1 MYPSGAAHEVE
12 VAGSVATVGRDPSSD
27 LVLND
32 PKCSRQHAVIEAAGG
47 DIVIRDNGS
56 ANGILVNGAKTE
68 RSRFREGDVVKLGDV
83 VITLVPETAGTGV
96 MGDLDLGLRPL
107 PAGYALD
114 ATAPEVPA
122 SQIPRP
128 AIRKPPV
135 LGAFRAPP
143 EGPNVEASAASAPLL
158 GHAPSGRP
166 LTVTVLVALWGLSV
180 PLYAIVGAVLSSHT
194 AGGLGAALFAAGIAL
209 ASLSGAMAA
218 GLWHGRRW
226 AYVAQ
231 VAVGAAGV
239 FLCPFTLASIAVL
252 IYMLRPSVQ
261 WHFSARQDREPDGG
275 RSAEPMFA
283 GAMIAA
289 VVLGVLITAALTFF
303 AGRARTVTGGGG
315 ARHFMRSSAAER
327 SAIAQLTTMAAAENA
342 FHSVCNT
349 GYGDLE
355 ALRQPATVIPDY
367 VAGGPAFLRGP
378 AFDDPERDGYRYAL
392 EVEDQMPPAAGCPT
406 RRFRRF
412 FYSATP
418 LEDGRWLAVGSDG
431 VVRAAEGRPATPD
444 DPAVQ

>member
-1 MYPSGAAHEVE
+1 M
-12 VAGSVATVGRDPSSD
+12 GRDPSSD

-32 PKCSRQHAVIEAAGG
+32 PKCSRQHAVIEMAGG
-47 DIVIRDNGS
+47 EIVIRDNGS
-56 ANGILVNGAKTE
+56 ANGILVNGAKAE
-68 RSRFREGDVVKLGDV
+68 RSRLREGDIVKLGDV
-83 VITLVPETAGTGV
+83 VITLVPETSGRPV
-96 MGDLDLGLRPL
+96 VGDLDLAFRPP
-107 PAGYALD
+107 PAAYELD

-128 AIRKPPV
+128 AMRKPPV
-135 LGAFRAPP
+135 VGDFRAVP
-143 EGPNVEASAASAPLL
+143 EPARRDMTPAGSARPGP
-158 GHAPSGRP
+158 GGGGRP
-166 LTVTVLVALWGLSV
+166 LTVTVLVALWALSV
-180 PLYAIVGAVLSSHT
+180 PLYALAGAVLSSHT
-194 AGGLGAALFAAGIAL
+194 AGGMRAVLFAAGIAL
-209 ASLSGAMAA
+209 ASRSGAMAG

-226 AYVAQ
+226 AYVGQ
-231 VAVGAAGV
+231 IAVGAVGV

-252 IYMLRPSVQ
+252 VYMLRPSVQ
-261 WHFSARQDREPDGG
+261 WHFSARREREPENG

-283 GAMIAA
+283 GALIAA
-289 VVLGVLITAALTFF
+289 VVLGVLITAGLTFL
-303 AGRARTVTGGGG
+303 AGRARTLTAAGG
-315 ARHFMRSSAAER
+315 ARGFMRSSAAER
-327 SAIAQLTTMAAAENA
+327 GAIAQLTAMAAAQDA

-355 ALRQPATVIPDY
+355 ALRQPATVVPDY
-367 VAGGPAFLRGP
+367 PPGGPAFLRDA
-378 AFDDPERDGYRYAL
+378 AFDQAERDGYRFSL
-392 EVEDQMPPAAGCPT
+392 KVEEQMPPSSGCPS